1 MPVKIN
7 VSEAQIAG
15 KLNSAWDKSLAIM
28 TEEIMNDMNQYVKVD
43 SHALEQSALIH
54 SKPNEGLIVW
64 ETPYAK
70 RQYWEIQTA
79 VRDINPNA
87 TWRWFEAAK
96 ADKMRIWERQIE
108 KAVKMFV

>member
-1 MPVKIN
+1 MQVRINIDPKAIGDKI
-7 VSEAQIAG
+7 E
-15 KLNSAWDKSLAIM
+15 KAWEKGRALVF
-28 TEEIMNDMNQYVKVD
+28 EEIMNDSNQYVKVD

>member
-1 MPVKIN
+1 MQVKVNIDP
-7 VSEAQIAG
+7 AKIG
-15 KLNSAWDKSLAIM
+15 KKIDKAWEKARGIVF
-28 TEEIMNDMNQYVKVD
+28 EEILNDSNQYVKVD

-54 SKPNEGLIVW
+54 SKPNEGKIIW

-96 ADKMRIWERQIE
+96 ADNMRKWERQIE
-108 KAVKMFV
+108 KAVKMSL